1 MVMHRYQV
9 IEVPEFKIQNSKLMF
24 DPIRILIINTGGT
37 IGMVKEKETGTL
49 HAVKADELFRHIP
62 ILSQLDEQ
70 ISFYSFDPLM
80 DSSNMC
86 PRHWI
91 EIAAVIEENY
101 EQYDGFVVLHG
112 SDTMAYTASA
122 LSFMLENLNK
132 PVILTGSQLPLGMVR
147 SDGRENLTAAIEIA
161 SAREEDTPIVPE
173 VCIYFENLLLRGN
186 RTFKYNADNFKAFH
200 SGNLPPLAEVGVN
213 IKFNHNIIL
222 KPNFKKLKVHTNL
235 DPSITNIKLYPG
247 ISEATIA
254 AQLGI
259 PGLRAAILETY
270 GSGNAMTDS
279 WFLDLLR
286 SAISKGIILMNV
298 TQCKAGSVVMGKY
311 QTSEEMNRMGVI
323 SGKDMTVESAIA
335 KLMYLLGTG
344 LPKSEVE
351 SLLQVSLR
359 GEMTV

>member
-1 MVMHRYQV
+1 
-9 IEVPEFKIQNSKLMF
+9 MF
-24 DPIRILIINTGGT
+24 DQVSIMIINTGGT
-37 IGMVKEKETGTL
+37 IGMVKDKETGTL
-49 HAVKADELFRHIP
+49 HAVRGDELFRHIP

-70 ISFYSFDPLM
+70 IDFYSFDPLL

-86 PRHWI
+86 PQHWV
-91 EIAAVIEENY
+91 EIAGVIEENY
-101 EQYDGFVVLHG
+101 EKYDGFVVLHG

-132 PVILTGSQLPLGMVR
+132 PVIFTGSQLPLGMVR

-161 SAREEDTPIVPE
+161 SAREDETPIVSE

-213 IKFNHNIIL
+213 IKFNHNLIL
-222 KPNFKKLKVHTNL
+222 KPNFKKLKVHTSL
-235 DPSITNIKLYPG
+235 DSNITIIKLYPG
-247 ISEATIA
+247 INETAVK
-254 AQLGI
+254 AQFGI
-259 PGLRAAILETY
+259 PGLKAVILETY

-279 WFLDLLR
+279 WFLDALR
-286 SAISKGIILMNV
+286 DAISRGIILLNV

-311 QTSEEMNRMGVI
+311 QTSAEMRQIGVI
-323 SGKDMTVESAIA
+323 SGYDMTTESALA

-344 LPKSEVE
+344 LPKDEVVN
-351 SLLQVSLR
+351 LMQFSLR